1 MTATEQ
7 IITLAAFAV
16 IAASLLAL
24 LRDYLQHKQH
34 TEFLTRCVSE
44 HLDVPILSYTSSQGF
59 KLAKAHPTDTCFDL
73 YAAED
78 HVITKRRSIIKTG
91 IRLELPDGYC
101 AEVRPRSGASA
112 KGIPGRLVKMGKAT
126 EKLIYG
132 DVIFGTIDQ
141 GYTGEIRVI
150 FRSDLTSINPEI
162 AKYVIPK
169 GTRIAQLCI
178 TKRTDIYVSEAKE
191 ISDSTERDS
200 DGFGSTGYGEYKKR
214 LNYDRER

>member
-1 MTATEQ
+1 MTTELFT
-7 IITLAAFAV
+7 ILTALIV
-16 IAASLLAL
+16 IDTTALLAL
-24 LRDYLQHKQH
+24 LYNYIQLWLH
-34 TEFLTRCVSE
+34 TKRLTQYMGERFTT
-44 HLDVPILSYTSSQGF
+44 PMLSYTSSQGF

-91 IRLELPDGYC
+91 LRIKLPEGYC

-141 GYTGEIRVI
+141 GYTGEIGVI
-150 FRSDLTSINPEI
+150 FRSDLTSINPET

-178 TKRTDIYVSEAKE
+178 TKRTDIYTYEAEE
-191 ISDSTERDS
+191 ISDSTERGS
-200 DGFGSTGYGEYKKR
+200 DGFGSTGYG
-214 LNYDRER
+214 NYQKTES

>member
-1 MTATEQ
+1 MTTELFT
-7 IITLAAFAV
+7 ILTALIV
-16 IAASLLAL
+16 IDTTALLAL
-24 LRDYLQHKQH
+24 LYDYIQLRLH
-34 TEFLTRCVSE
+34 TKRLIQYMGERFGVS
-44 HLDVPILSYTSSQGF
+44 ILSYTSSQGF

-91 IRLELPDGYC
+91 IRIKLPEGYC

-132 DVIFGTIDQ
+132 DVILGTIDQ
-141 GYTGEIRVI
+141 GYTGEIGVI
-150 FRSDLTSINPEI
+150 FRSDLTSINPET

-178 TKRTDIYVSEAKE
+178 TKQTDIYVSEAEE
-191 ISDSTERDS
+191 ISDSTERGS
-200 DGFGSTGYGEYKKR
+200 DGFGSTGYG
-214 LNYDRER
+214 NYQKTES

>member
-7 IITLAAFAV
+7 IITFAAFAV
-16 IAASLLAL
+16 IGAALIAL
-24 LRDYLQHKQH
+24 LRDYLLHKQH
-34 TEFLTRCVSE
+34 TKFLTRCVCE
-44 HLDVPILSYTSSQGF
+44 HLDVPIMSYTSQGF

-91 IRLELPDGYC
+91 IRIELPDGYC

-132 DVIFGTIDQ
+132 DVILGTIDQ
-141 GYTGEIRVI
+141 GYTGEIGVI
-150 FRSDLTSINPEI
+150 FRSDLTSINPET

-178 TKRTDIYVSEAKE
+178 TKRTDIYISEVEE
-191 ISDSTERDS
+191 ISDSTERGS
-200 DGFGSTGYGEYKKR
+200 DGFGSTGYGEYKKTKS
-214 LNYDRER
+214 

>member
-1 MTATEQ
+1 MTTELFT
-7 IITLAAFAV
+7 ILTALIV
-16 IAASLLAL
+16 IDTTALLAL
-24 LRDYLQHKQH
+24 LYDYIQLRLH
-34 TEFLTRCVSE
+34 TKRLTQYMGERFTT
-44 HLDVPILSYTSSQGF
+44 PILSYTSSQGF

-73 YAAED
+73 YATED

-91 IRLELPDGYC
+91 IRIKLPEGYC

-141 GYTGEIRVI
+141 GYTGEIGVI

-178 TKRTDIYVSEAKE
+178 TKRTDIYISEAKE
-191 ISDSTERDS
+191 ISDSTERGS
-200 DGFGSTGYGEYKKR
+200 DGFGSTGYG
-214 LNYDRER
+214 NYQKTES

>member
-1 MTATEQ
+1 MTTELFT
-7 IITLAAFAV
+7 ILTALIV
-16 IAASLLAL
+16 IDTTALLAL
-24 LRDYLQHKQH
+24 LYDYIQLRLH
-34 TEFLTRCVSE
+34 TKRLTQYMGERFTT
-44 HLDVPILSYTSSQGF
+44 PMLSYTSSQGF
-59 KLAKAHPTDTCFDL
+59 KLAKAHTTDTCFDL

-78 HVITKRRSIIKTG
+78 HVITKRRCIIKTG
-91 IRLELPDGYC
+91 IRIKLPEGYC

-141 GYTGEIRVI
+141 GYTGEIGVI
-150 FRSDLTSINPEI
+150 FRSDLTSINPET

-178 TKRTDIYVSEAKE
+178 TKRTDIYICEAEE
-191 ISDSTERDS
+191 ISDSTERGS
-200 DGFGSTGYGEYKKR
+200 DGFGSTGYGNHQKTES
-214 LNYDRER
+214 

>member
-1 MTATEQ
+1 MTTELFT
-7 IITLAAFAV
+7 ILAALIV
-16 IAASLLAL
+16 IDTTALLAL
-24 LRDYLQHKQH
+24 LYDYIQLRLH
-34 TEFLTRCVSE
+34 TKRLTQYMGERFN
-44 HLDVPILSYTSSQGF
+44 VPIMDYTSSQGF

-91 IRLELPDGYC
+91 IRIKLPEGYC

-141 GYTGEIRVI
+141 GYTGEIGVI
-150 FRSDLTSINPEI
+150 FRSDLTSINPET

-178 TKRTDIYVSEAKE
+178 TKRTDIYTFEAEE
-191 ISDSTERDS
+191 ISNDTERGS
-200 DGFGSTGYGEYKKR
+200 DGFGSTGYGNHQKTES
-214 LNYDRER
+214 

>member
-1 MTATEQ
+1 MTTELFT
-7 IITLAAFAV
+7 ILTALIV
-16 IAASLLAL
+16 IDTTALLAL
-24 LRDYLQHKQH
+24 LYDYIQFRLH
-34 TEFLTRCVSE
+34 TKRLTQYMGERFTT
-44 HLDVPILSYTSSQGF
+44 PILSYTSSQGF

-91 IRLELPDGYC
+91 IRIKLPEGYC

-132 DVIFGTIDQ
+132 DVILGTIDQ
-141 GYTGEIRVI
+141 GYTGEIGVI

-178 TKRTDIYVSEAKE
+178 TKRTDIYISEAKE
-191 ISDSTERDS
+191 ISDSTERGS
-200 DGFGSTGYGEYKKR
+200 DGFGSTGYGEYKKTE
-214 LNYDRER
+214 L

>member
-1 MTATEQ
+1 MTTELFT
-7 IITLAAFAV
+7 ILTALIV
-16 IAASLLAL
+16 IDTTAL
-24 LRDYLQHKQH
+24 LVLLYDYIQLRLH
-34 TEFLTRCVSE
+34 TKRLTQYMGERFTT
-44 HLDVPILSYTSSQGF
+44 PILSYTSSQGF
-59 KLAKAHPTDTCFDL
+59 KLSKAHPTDTCFDL

-91 IRLELPDGYC
+91 IRIELSDGYC

-141 GYTGEIRVI
+141 GYTGEIGVI
-150 FRSDLTSINPEI
+150 FRSDLTSINPET

-178 TKRTDIYVSEAKE
+178 TKRTDIYISEAKE
-191 ISDSTERDS
+191 ISDSTERGS
-200 DGFGSTGYGEYKKR
+200 DGFGSTGYGEYKKTE
-214 LNYDRER
+214 L

>member
-1 MTATEQ
+1 MTTELFT
-7 IITLAAFAV
+7 ILTALIV
-16 IAASLLAL
+16 IDTTALLAL
-24 LRDYLQHKQH
+24 LYDYIQLRLH
-34 TEFLTRCVSE
+34 TKRLTQYMGERFTT
-44 HLDVPILSYTSSQGF
+44 PMLSYTSSQGF
-59 KLAKAHPTDTCFDL
+59 KLAKAHTTDTCFDL

-91 IRLELPDGYC
+91 IRIKLPEGYC

-112 KGIPGRLVKMGKAT
+112 KGIPGRLVKMEKAT

-141 GYTGEIRVI
+141 GYTGEIGVI
-150 FRSDLTSINPEI
+150 FRSDLTSINPET

-178 TKRTDIYVSEAKE
+178 TKQTDIYICEAEE
-191 ISDSTERDS
+191 INDSTERGS
-200 DGFGSTGYGEYKKR
+200 DGFGSTGYGNHQKTES
-214 LNYDRER
+214 

>member
-1 MTATEQ
+1 MTTELFT
-7 IITLAAFAV
+7 ILTALIV
-16 IAASLLAL
+16 IDTTALLAL
-24 LRDYLQHKQH
+24 LYDYIQLRLH
-34 TEFLTRCVSE
+34 TKRLTQYMGERFTT
-44 HLDVPILSYTSSQGF
+44 PILSYTSSQGF

-91 IRLELPDGYC
+91 IRIKLPEGYC

-141 GYTGEIRVI
+141 GYTGEIGVI
-150 FRSDLTSINPEI
+150 FRSDLTSINPET

-178 TKRTDIYVSEAKE
+178 TKRTDIYTCEAEE
-191 ISDSTERDS
+191 ISDSTERGS
-200 DGFGSTGYGEYKKR
+200 DGFGSTGYG
-214 LNYDRER
+214 NYQKTES

>member
-7 IITLAAFAV
+7 IITFAAFAI
-16 IAASLLAL
+16 IAAALLAL
-24 LRDYLQHKQH
+24 LRDYLQYKQH
-34 TEFLTRCVSE
+34 IERLTRYVSE
-44 HLDVPILSYTSSQGF
+44 RLDVPVFRYTSQGF

-91 IRLELPDGYC
+91 IRIELPEGYC
-101 AEVRPRSGASA
+101 AEVRPRSDASA

-132 DVIFGTIDQ
+132 DVILGTIDQ
-141 GYTGEIRVI
+141 GYTGEIGVI
-150 FRSDLTSINPEI
+150 FRSDLTSINPET

-191 ISDSTERDS
+191 ISDSTERGS
-200 DGFGSTGYGEYKKR
+200 DGFGPTGYGKPK
-214 LNYDRER
+214 D

>member
-1 MTATEQ
+1 MTTELFT
-7 IITLAAFAV
+7 ILTALIV
-16 IAASLLAL
+16 IDTTALLAL
-24 LRDYLQHKQH
+24 LYDYIQLRLH
-34 TEFLTRCVSE
+34 TKRLTQYMGERFTT
-44 HLDVPILSYTSSQGF
+44 PMLSYTSSQGF

-91 IRLELPDGYC
+91 IRIKLPEGYC

-141 GYTGEIRVI
+141 GYTGEIGVI

-178 TKRTDIYVSEAKE
+178 TERTDIYIYEAEE
-191 ISDSTERDS
+191 ISDSTERGS
-200 DGFGSTGYGEYKKR
+200 DGFGSTGYG
-214 LNYDRER
+214 NYQKTES

>member
-1 MTATEQ
+1 MTTELFT
-7 IITLAAFAV
+7 ILAALIV
-16 IAASLLAL
+16 IDTTALLAL
-24 LRDYLQHKQH
+24 LYDYIQLRLH
-34 TEFLTRCVSE
+34 TKRLTQYMGERFN
-44 HLDVPILSYTSSQGF
+44 VPIMDYTSSQGF

-78 HVITKRRSIIKTG
+78 HAITKRRSIIKTG
-91 IRLELPDGYC
+91 IRIKLPEGYC

-141 GYTGEIRVI
+141 GYTGEIGVI
-150 FRSDLTSINPEI
+150 FRSDLTSINPET

-178 TKRTDIYVSEAKE
+178 TKRTDIYTFEAEE
-191 ISDSTERDS
+191 ISNDTERGS
-200 DGFGSTGYGEYKKR
+200 DGFGSTGYGNHQKTES
-214 LNYDRER
+214 

>member
-1 MTATEQ
+1 MTTELFT
-7 IITLAAFAV
+7 ILTALIV
-16 IAASLLAL
+16 IDTTALLAL
-24 LRDYLQHKQH
+24 LYDYIQLRLH
-34 TEFLTRCVSE
+34 TKRLTQYMGERFTT
-44 HLDVPILSYTSSQGF
+44 PMLSYTSSQGF
-59 KLAKAHPTDTCFDL
+59 KLAKAHTTDTCFDL

-91 IRLELPDGYC
+91 IRIKLPEGYC

-141 GYTGEIRVI
+141 GYTGEIGVI

-178 TKRTDIYVSEAKE
+178 TKQTDIYISEAEE
-191 ISDSTERDS
+191 ISDSTERGS
-200 DGFGSTGYGEYKKR
+200 DGFGSTGYG
-214 LNYDRER
+214 NYQKTES

>member
-1 MTATEQ
+1 MTTELFT
-7 IITLAAFAV
+7 ILTALIV
-16 IAASLLAL
+16 IDTTALLAL
-24 LRDYLQHKQH
+24 LYDYIQLRLH
-34 TEFLTRCVSE
+34 TKRLTQYMGERFTT
-44 HLDVPILSYTSSQGF
+44 PMLSYTSSQGF
-59 KLAKAHPTDTCFDL
+59 KLAKAHTTDTCFDL

-91 IRLELPDGYC
+91 IRIKLPEGYC

-112 KGIPGRLVKMGKAT
+112 KGIPGRSVKMGKAT

-141 GYTGEIRVI
+141 GYTGEIGVI

-178 TKRTDIYVSEAKE
+178 TKRTDIYICEAEE
-191 ISDSTERDS
+191 ISDSTERGS
-200 DGFGSTGYGEYKKR
+200 DGFGSTGYGNHQKTES
-214 LNYDRER
+214 

>member
-1 MTATEQ
+1 MTTELFT
-7 IITLAAFAV
+7 ILTALIV
-16 IAASLLAL
+16 IDTTALLAL
-24 LRDYLQHKQH
+24 LYDYIQLRLH
-34 TEFLTRCVSE
+34 TKRLTQYMGERFTT
-44 HLDVPILSYTSSQGF
+44 PILSYTSSQGF

-91 IRLELPDGYC
+91 IRIKLPEGYC

-132 DVIFGTIDQ
+132 DVILGTIDQ
-141 GYTGEIRVI
+141 GYTGEIGVI

-178 TKRTDIYVSEAKE
+178 TKRTDIYISEAKE
-191 ISDSTERDS
+191 ISDSTERGS
-200 DGFGSTGYGEYKKR
+200 DGFGSTGYGEYKKTE
-214 LNYDRER
+214 L

>member
-1 MTATEQ
+1 MTTELFT
-7 IITLAAFAV
+7 ILTALIV
-16 IAASLLAL
+16 IDTTALLAL
-24 LRDYLQHKQH
+24 LYDYIQLRLH
-34 TEFLTRCVSE
+34 TKRLTQYMGERFTT
-44 HLDVPILSYTSSQGF
+44 PILSYTSSQGF

-91 IRLELPDGYC
+91 IRIELPEGYC

-132 DVIFGTIDQ
+132 DVILGTIDQ
-141 GYTGEIRVI
+141 GYTGEIGVI
-150 FRSDLTSINPEI
+150 FRSDLTSINPET

-178 TKRTDIYVSEAKE
+178 TKQTDIYVSEAKE
-191 ISDSTERDS
+191 INDSTERGS
-200 DGFGSTGYGEYKKR
+200 DGFGSTGYG
-214 LNYDRER
+214 NYQKTES

>member
-1 MTATEQ
+1 MTTELFT
-7 IITLAAFAV
+7 ILTALIV
-16 IAASLLAL
+16 IDTTALLAL
-24 LRDYLQHKQH
+24 LYDYIQLRLH
-34 TEFLTRCVSE
+34 TKRLTQYMGERFTT
-44 HLDVPILSYTSSQGF
+44 PILSYTSSQGF

-91 IRLELPDGYC
+91 IRIKLPEGYC

-132 DVIFGTIDQ
+132 DVILGTIDQ
-141 GYTGEIRVI
+141 GYTGEIGVI

-178 TKRTDIYVSEAKE
+178 TKRTDIYISEAKE
-191 ISDSTERDS
+191 ISDSTERGS
-200 DGFGSTGYGEYKKR
+200 DGFGSTGYG
-214 LNYDRER
+214 NYQKTES

>member
-1 MTATEQ
+1 MTTELFT
-7 IITLAAFAV
+7 ILTALIV
-16 IAASLLAL
+16 IDTTALLAL
-24 LRDYLQHKQH
+24 LYDYIQLRLH
-34 TEFLTRCVSE
+34 TKRLTQYMGERFTT
-44 HLDVPILSYTSSQGF
+44 PILSYTSSQGF

-73 YAAED
+73 YATED

-91 IRLELPDGYC
+91 IRIKLPEGYC

-141 GYTGEIRVI
+141 GYTGEIGVI

-178 TKRTDIYVSEAKE
+178 TKRTDIYISEAKE
-191 ISDSTERDS
+191 ISDSTERGS
-200 DGFGSTGYGEYKKR
+200 DGFGSTGYGEYKTTE
-214 LNYDRER
+214 L

>member
-1 MTATEQ
+1 MTTELFT
-7 IITLAAFAV
+7 ILTALIV
-16 IAASLLAL
+16 IDTTALLAL
-24 LRDYLQHKQH
+24 LYDYIQLRLH
-34 TEFLTRCVSE
+34 TKRLTQYMGERFTT
-44 HLDVPILSYTSSQGF
+44 PILSYTSSQGF
-59 KLAKAHPTDTCFDL
+59 KLSKAHPADTCFDL

-91 IRLELPDGYC
+91 IRIKLPEGYC

-141 GYTGEIRVI
+141 GYTGEIGVI
-150 FRSDLTSINPEI
+150 FRSDLTSINPET

-178 TKRTDIYVSEAKE
+178 TKRTDIYICEAEE
-191 ISDSTERDS
+191 ISDSTERGS
-200 DGFGSTGYGEYKKR
+200 DGFGSTGYG
-214 LNYDRER
+214 NYQKTES

>member
-1 MTATEQ
+1 MTTELFT
-7 IITLAAFAV
+7 ILTALIV
-16 IAASLLAL
+16 IDTTALLAL
-24 LRDYLQHKQH
+24 LYDYIQLRLH
-34 TEFLTRCVSE
+34 TKRLTQYMGERFTT
-44 HLDVPILSYTSSQGF
+44 PILSYTSQGF

-91 IRLELPDGYC
+91 IRIELPDGYC

-132 DVIFGTIDQ
+132 DVILGTIDQ
-141 GYTGEIRVI
+141 GYTGEIGVI
-150 FRSDLTSINPEI
+150 FRSDLTSINPET

-178 TKRTDIYVSEAKE
+178 TKRTDIYISEAKE
-191 ISDSTERDS
+191 ISDSTERGS
-200 DGFGSTGYGEYKKR
+200 DGFGSTGYGEYKK
-214 LNYDRER
+214 D

>member
-1 MTATEQ
+1 MTTELFT
-7 IITLAAFAV
+7 ILTALIV
-16 IAASLLAL
+16 IDTTALLAL
-24 LRDYLQHKQH
+24 LYDYIQLRLH
-34 TEFLTRCVSE
+34 TKRLTQYMGERFGVS
-44 HLDVPILSYTSSQGF
+44 ILSYTSSQGF

-91 IRLELPDGYC
+91 IRIKLPEGYC

-132 DVIFGTIDQ
+132 DVILGTIDQ
-141 GYTGEIRVI
+141 GYTGEIGVI
-150 FRSDLTSINPEI
+150 FRSDLTSINPET

-178 TKRTDIYVSEAKE
+178 TKRTDIYIFEAEE
-191 ISDSTERDS
+191 ISDSTERGS
-200 DGFGSTGYGEYKKR
+200 DGFGSTGYG
-214 LNYDRER
+214 NYQKTES

>member
-7 IITLAAFAV
+7 IFTFAAFAI
-16 IAASLLAL
+16 IAAALLAL

-34 TEFLTRCVSE
+34 TERLTRYVSE
-44 HLDVPILSYTSSQGF
+44 RLDIPVFRYTSQGF

-91 IRLELPDGYC
+91 IRIKLPDGYC

-141 GYTGEIRVI
+141 GYTGEIGVI
-150 FRSDLTSINPEI
+150 FRSDLTSINPET

-191 ISDSTERDS
+191 ISDSTERGS
-200 DGFGSTGYGEYKKR
+200 DGFGSTGYG
-214 LNYDRER
+214 NYQKTES

>member
-1 MTATEQ
+1 MTTELFT
-7 IITLAAFAV
+7 ILTALIV
-16 IAASLLAL
+16 IDTTALLAL
-24 LRDYLQHKQH
+24 LYDYIQLRLH
-34 TEFLTRCVSE
+34 TKRLTQYMGERFTT
-44 HLDVPILSYTSSQGF
+44 PMLSYTSSQGF

-91 IRLELPDGYC
+91 VRIKLPEGYC

-141 GYTGEIRVI
+141 GYTGEIGVI

-178 TKRTDIYVSEAKE
+178 TKRTDIYICEAEE
-191 ISDSTERDS
+191 ISDSTERGS
-200 DGFGSTGYGEYKKR
+200 DGFGSTGYGNHQKTES
-214 LNYDRER
+214 

>member
-1 MTATEQ
+1 MTTELFT
-7 IITLAAFAV
+7 ILTALIV
-16 IAASLLAL
+16 IDTTALLAL
-24 LRDYLQHKQH
+24 LYDYIQLRLH
-34 TEFLTRCVSE
+34 TKRLTQYMGERF
-44 HLDVPILSYTSSQGF
+44 DVPILSYTSSQGF

-73 YAAED
+73 YATED

-91 IRLELPDGYC
+91 IRVKLPEGYC

-132 DVIFGTIDQ
+132 DVILGTIDQ
-141 GYTGEIRVI
+141 GYTGEIGVI
-150 FRSDLTSINPEI
+150 FRSDLTSINPET

-178 TKRTDIYVSEAKE
+178 TKRTDIYTYEAEE
-191 ISDSTERDS
+191 ISDSTERGS
-200 DGFGSTGYGEYKKR
+200 DGFGSTGYG
-214 LNYDRER
+214 NYQKTES

>member
-1 MTATEQ
+1 MTVTEQ
-7 IITLAAFAV
+7 IITFAAFAV
-16 IAASLLAL
+16 IAAALLAL
-24 LRDYLQHKQH
+24 LRDYIQHKRH
-34 TEFLTRCVSE
+34 TELLKRYVCERF
-44 HLDVPILSYTSSQGF
+44 DVPIMSYTSQGF

-73 YAAED
+73 YAAEE

-91 IRLELPDGYC
+91 IRIELPDGYC

-132 DVIFGTIDQ
+132 DVILGTIDQ
-141 GYTGEIRVI
+141 GYTGEIGVI
-150 FRSDLTSINPEI
+150 FRSDLTSINPET

-178 TKRTDIYVSEAKE
+178 IKRTDIYVSEAKE
-191 ISDSTERDS
+191 ISDSTERGS
-200 DGFGSTGYGEYKKR
+200 DGFGSTGYG
-214 LNYDRER
+214 NYQKTES